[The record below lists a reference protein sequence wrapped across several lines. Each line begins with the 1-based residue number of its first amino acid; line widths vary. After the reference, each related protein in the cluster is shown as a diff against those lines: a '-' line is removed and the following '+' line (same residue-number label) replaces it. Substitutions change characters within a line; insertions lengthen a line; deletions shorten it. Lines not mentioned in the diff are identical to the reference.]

1 MFKDYLETQMMKQ
14 INNDII
20 ISINN
25 DYMLITKNGKGEKVE
40 LSTNQLIRLNREI
53 ANVLWERRNNSV

>member
-1 MFKDYLETQMMKQ
+1 MMKQ

>member
-1 MFKDYLETQMMKQ
+1 MKKIKQ
-14 INNDII
+14 YPIITINNK
-20 ISINN
+20 
-25 DYMLITKNGKGEKVE
+25 YMLITRDGVGERIE